1 MQHYLC
7 WIARAIYTSWRAT
20 SLLMKIFE
28 PENDEFI
35 FGHMAL
41 LRELLQQ

>member
-1 MQHYLC
+1 VL
-7 WIARAIYTSWRAT
+7 IARAIYTSWRAT